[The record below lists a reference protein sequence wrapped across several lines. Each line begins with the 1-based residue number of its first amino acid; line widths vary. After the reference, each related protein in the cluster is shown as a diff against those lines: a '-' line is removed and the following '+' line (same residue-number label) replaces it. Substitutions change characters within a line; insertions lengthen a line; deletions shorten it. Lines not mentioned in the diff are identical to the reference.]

1 MFRRIAAAVALML
14 WIGVGSAHATV
25 LGENGR
31 IAFTSS
37 TPTCCDIHTVVP
49 SPDPLQR
56 QETNLT
62 PGSAVGL
69 QPAWSPDGSKIAYSS
84 TQSGQ
89 RRIWVMNQD
98 GSGKTQLSPDPQETG
113 YVDTYPAWSR
123 DGSKIAW
130 NRDRA
135 GGGVN
140 GIYIMDS
147 DGANPHR
154 VISGGARYELDY
166 SPDGTKLL
174 FADSFDGYIYIA
186 NADGSNPVRAAAG
199 KATGWSPSQYWIG
212 RENGGRR
219 IATDGSVS
227 FATHQGEIGA
237 DWSPDGRLIA
247 YTSGFPANLFVKDEG
262 AELPS
267 GAPASGFAV
276 ADNASDPDWQAVGS
290 FQTPPGHPRPRGARP
305 LDVSLVP
312 AYEACEAPN
321 TAHGSPLSFGSCA
334 PPVQSSTNVTVG
346 TPDANGQAARFVGRA
361 RLTSLLGDPS
371 TTEDEADVR
380 VAVSVSDVRCR
391 VGGIGGCDAPLADYS
406 ASLRGTFDLTI
417 TDKDNGGSGVESATV
432 TTIPY
437 WQPAI
442 PLTVSC
448 VPTPDPAVGSSCA
461 LATTAEAIAGNVARE
476 GKRSIWAIG
485 RIQLWDAGED
495 GNLSTDDNTLF
506 ATQGLF
512 VP

>member
-1 MFRRIAAAVALML
+1 MCRRIAVAVALTL
-14 WIGVGSAHATV
+14 WIGVGSAHATIP
-25 LGENGR
+25 GENGR

-62 PGSAVGL
+62 PGPAGEL
-69 QPAWSPDGSKIAYSS
+69 DPAWSPDGSRIAYSS

-89 RRIWVMNQD
+89 WRIWVMNQD
-98 GSGKTQLSPDPQETG
+98 GSGKTQLSPDPVERN
-113 YVDTYPAWSR
+113 YVDTSPAWSP

-130 NRDRA
+130 HRDRA
-135 GGGVN
+135 GGGLN

-154 VISGGARYELDY
+154 VVCCGALYGLDY

-174 FADSFDGYIYIA
+174 FASSFDGYLYIS
-186 NADGSNPVRAAAG
+186 NADGTAPVKVALG
-199 KATGWSPSQYWIG
+199 GMPSWSPSQYWIG
-212 RENGGRR
+212 YINSRR
-219 IATDGSVS
+219 VALDGSVA
-227 FATHQGEIGA
+227 FGA
-237 DWSPDGRLIA
+237 QEGVFDNEWSPDGRLLA
-247 YTSGFPANLFVKDEG
+247 GTRTVTHELFVREEG
-262 AELPS
+262 VESP
-267 GAPASGFAV
+267 GGVPASGFAV
-276 ADNASDPDWQAVGS
+276 AESGSDPDWESLPPFV
-290 FQTPPGHPRPRGARP
+290 TPPGYPRPRGAGP
-305 LDVSLVP
+305 MDISLVP

-321 TAHGSPLSFGSCA
+321 TEHGSPLSFGSCA
-334 PPVQSSTNVTVG
+334 PPVQSSANVTVG
-346 TPDANGQAARFVGRA
+346 TPDANEEAARFVGRA
-361 RLTSLLGDPS
+361 RLTPLRGDP
-371 TTEDEADVR
+371 TPGDDADVR
-380 VAVSVSDVRCR
+380 MTVSVSDVRCR

-432 TTIPY
+432 KTIPF

-442 PLTVSC
+442 PLTVPC

-476 GKRSIWAIG
+476 GKRATWAIG